1 MCSKRF
7 FSFVLIVLFLPAL
20 VAYALTF
27 VDDTQAEF
35 DAGTYSSTA
44 WDTNHTELSSGQT
57 SGTFTSQVFDAGA
70 SASWSLLGWTETL
83 PSQDTFVTVD
93 VAAGIF
99 KSVNTASTFS
109 SVTSDYNGAGG
120 NTGVDDLVV
129 TSAKVLYI
137 LHNTAVWRSTD
148 YGLTWTERT
157 SAYGGATG
165 LFMAV
170 ESDDDLFVL
179 DGGED
184 VWRSTDGGTNWSQTA
199 DNFNGGT
206 GNVLGFTAF
215 GTALFAVDV
224 LADVWTST
232 TNGATWTAVN
242 TDYNG
247 ATADGGTDYMTANT
261 SGHLF
266 VGRNAEVYRS
276 TDSGVNWTQMT
287 ANYGDVDI
295 QTMDS
300 DSTSYLYVVN
310 AQEEVYRSTDAGAN
324 FAQVSTGDING
335 DNGDVEGFVIF
346 PVSVDLTFAV
356 RSGSTNPPTDSFA
369 GTLTDPSGGSPGVS
383 SARYFQYRASF
394 SSEDSGVAPELSAV
408 TVTYSVSDTTAPS
421 DVSTLAVGSPTTST
435 LAVSW
440 TAPGDDASSGTATT
454 YDLRY
459 STSAITAGNFSS
471 ATAVTGEPTPS
482 VAGTSESMTVSGL
495 SSNTLYYFALK
506 TSDEVPNISAISNVP
521 SGATSALSGDTTA
534 PADISTLVVT
544 ATGSASV
551 SLSWTAPGDDNSSGT
566 ATSYDLR
573 YSTSNITSGNFGSAT
588 VATGE
593 PTPSVAGSSE
603 SLTVSGLSL
612 GMTYY
617 FALKT
622 ADEVPNTSAISN
634 VVNTTTSVSADT
646 DAPSAVSNL
655 ALSSPTASSLSVSW
669 TAPGD
674 DASSGTATTYDLRYS
689 TSAITAGNFSSAT
702 AVTGEPTPSVAGT
715 SESMTVSGLSS
726 NTLYY
731 FALKTS
737 DEVPN
742 ISAISNVPSG
752 ATSEAESTIT
762 VAEQGSG
769 ASPSIVFF
777 AGQAYPGSNVLV
789 LRKGKLDGVFQNI
802 PLSSSR
808 IDSMGRFRISYL
820 GLVSSEYLFALQ
832 AIDKDGRKTG
842 MMTFNADLLS
852 QNLTVEDLLLPPTL
866 GFKSGT
872 VKRGGLVEL
881 VGYAT
886 PLSIVELDIAGKPTL
901 NP

>member
-521 SGATSALSGDTTA
+521 SGATS
-534 PADISTLVVT
+534 
-544 ATGSASV
+544 
-551 SLSWTAPGDDNSSGT
+551 
-566 ATSYDLR
+566 
-573 YSTSNITSGNFGSAT
+573 
-588 VATGE
+588 
-593 PTPSVAGSSE
+593 
-603 SLTVSGLSL
+603 
-612 GMTYY
+612 
-617 FALKT
+617 
-622 ADEVPNTSAISN
+622 
-634 VVNTTTSVSADT
+634 
-646 DAPSAVSNL
+646 
-655 ALSSPTASSLSVSW
+655 
-669 TAPGD
+669 
-674 DASSGTATTYDLRYS
+674 
-689 TSAITAGNFSSAT
+689 
-702 AVTGEPTPSVAGT
+702 
-715 SESMTVSGLSS
+715 
-726 NTLYY
+726 
-731 FALKTS
+731 
-737 DEVPN
+737 
-742 ISAISNVPSG
+742 
-752 ATSEAESTIT
+752 EAESTIT

-886 PLSIVELDIAGKPTL
+886 PLSIVELDIAGKP
-901 NP
+901 